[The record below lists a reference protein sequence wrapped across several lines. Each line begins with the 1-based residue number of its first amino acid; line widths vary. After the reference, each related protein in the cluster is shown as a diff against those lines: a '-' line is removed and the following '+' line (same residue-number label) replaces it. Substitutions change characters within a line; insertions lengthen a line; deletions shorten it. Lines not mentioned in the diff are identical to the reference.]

1 MVATKFVAVNESGA
15 DAAPQDVMAAM
26 PPEVAQRNGRHLV
39 RRLLRSA
46 AVAVICALAI
56 TQAIAQAAAQ
66 PGAPPISPGWPN
78 KPVRIVVPWPPGGS
92 ADLIGRILAE
102 HLGNAFA
109 QSFLVENRPGASGMV
124 GSAAVAH
131 ADPDG
136 ATFVIS
142 GIPSH
147 VIAPATS
154 ANAPFDPLKDFT
166 HIAYIG
172 GSPIVVTAHA
182 SLGATTLSRFVAL
195 ARGDGNA
202 IGYVSP
208 GVGSLGHMVGEYIAR
223 KDGIRLE
230 HIPYKGGVQAVT
242 DLVAGHVKVGAMT
255 LTTSSP
261 HIRAGTLA
269 ALALSSSARLA
280 SYPDLPTLK
289 ELGYS
294 ELVTTTWWSVSGPAK
309 LPADLVRRLNLEIN
323 KVLDL
328 ADVRRK
334 LEQEAIV
341 TEKMSS
347 AEFTRFLAS
356 EIDKWGPPA
365 RSAISAQGSAN

>member
-1 MVATKFVAVNESGA
+1 MHRVL
-15 DAAPQDVMAAM
+15 M
-26 PPEVAQRNGRHLV
+26 
-39 RRLLRSA
+39 A
-46 AVAVICALAI
+46 AVAVTYALFGLSS
-56 TQAIAQAAAQ
+56 TGEQTHAQ
-66 PGAPPISPGWPN
+66 PAPTIAPAWPS
-78 KPVRIVVPWPPGGS
+78 KPMRIVVPWPPGGS

-109 QSFLVENRPGASGMV
+109 QSVLVENRPGASGMV

-136 ATFVIS
+136 ATFVVS

-154 ANAPFDPLKDFT
+154 ANAPFDPVKDFT

-172 GSPIVVTAHA
+172 GAPIVLTAHA
-182 SLGATTLSRFVAL
+182 SLAVTSLPQLVAL
-195 ARGDGNA
+195 ARGSGPA

-208 GVGSLGHMVGEYIAR
+208 GVGSLGHMIGAYLAR

-230 HIPYKGGVQAVT
+230 HVPYKGGVQAVT

-255 LTTSSP
+255 MTTSSP

-269 ALALSSSARLA
+269 PLAVSASARLA
-280 SYPDLPTLK
+280 QYPALPTLK
-289 ELGYS
+289 ELGYD
-294 ELVTTTWWSVSGPAK
+294 ELVATTWWSFSGPAK
-309 LPADLVRRLNLEIN
+309 LPPDLVQRINTEIN
-323 KVLDL
+323 KALDS
-328 ADVRRK
+328 ADVRRR

-341 TEKMSS
+341 TEKMSP
-347 AEFTRFLAS
+347 AQFARFVES
-356 EIDKWGPPA
+356 EIGKWGPLA
-365 RSAISAQGSAN
+365 RAAINAQGSGN

>member
-15 DAAPQDVMAAM
+15 AAAQQDVMAAM

-109 QSFLVENRPGASGMV
+109 QSFLVENRPVASGMV

-154 ANAPFDPLKDFT
+154 ANAPFDPLRDFT

-182 SLGATTLSRFVAL
+182 SLGVTTLPRFVAL

-223 KDGIRLE
+223 KDAIRLE

-289 ELGYS
+289 ELRYG

-347 AEFTRFLAS
+347 AEFTRFVAS

-365 RSAISAQGSAN
+365 RAAISAQGSAN